1 MAWNWGVGGR
11 GSREQG
17 GWGEKKLRCVEKKT
31 RRPQMG
37 VVDGG
42 GCGGFEKKNFDV
54 MRGNIVEE
62 ETRVRDCSSSST

>member
-17 GWGEKKLRCVEKKT
+17 GWGEKMLRCVEKKT
-31 RRPQMG
+31 RRPQWVLWM
-37 VVDGG
+37 VDVAAS
-42 GCGGFEKKNFDV
+42 KKNFDV